1 MANTGRMNLAEELGR
16 IDAEKMNR
24 NRRAEKDR
32 VIHELNRGYKKGGRV
47 RGWGVAKRGYG
58 RALKK

>member
-32 VIHELNRGYKKGGRV
+32 VIHELNRGYKSGGRV
-47 RGWGVAKRGYG
+47 KSRGVAKRGFG
-58 RALKK
+58 KEVR

>member
-16 IDAEKMNR
+16 IDSEKMNR

-32 VIHELNRGYKKGGRV
+32 VISELNRGYKHGGKV
-47 RGWGVAKRGYG
+47 KSRGIAKRGFG
-58 RALKK
+58 KEVR

>member
-32 VIHELNRGYKKGGRV
+32 VISELNRGYKKGGHV
-47 RGWGVAKRGYG
+47 KSRGKALRGG
-58 RALKK
+58 GAEIK

>member
-32 VIHELNRGYKKGGRV
+32 VIHELNAGYKSGGSVKSR
-47 RGWGVAKRGYG
+47 GVAKRGFG
-58 RALKK
+58 KEVR

>member
-1 MANTGRMNLAEELGR
+1 MKILWASVRQSFNI

-32 VIHELNRGYKKGGRV
+32 VIHELNRGYKKGGHV
-47 RGWGVAKRGYG
+47 KSMGKAKRGG
-58 RALKK
+58 GIAKR